1 MKNLISLGIINKNN
15 KAVVSS
21 RIVSENFNK
30 EHSNILKTISGETRK
45 GKHINGLVDGI
56 IQSGGNPRDYF
67 IESEYT
73 DSKNRK
79 YPEYLLTRDGFS
91 LLVMGFTGQKALEWK
106 LKYIQAFNAMENFIK
121 EKLSSEWQ
129 ETRIKGKLAR
139 RNETDVIMDRLIPLA
154 ISQGSKNAG
163 KLYMTYSKLVNNCVG
178 IASNSRDKATKRVL
192 DVIYNLENLIEHV
205 IKEEVEKETY
215 YKDIYQICKGKCK
228 LLVEL
233 SYLPEQKMISS
244 NPIVKINKLGLP
256 VISGGG
262 KTMREL
268 YKDVR

>member
-1 MKNLISLGIINKNN
+1 MNNLINLGIINKND

-21 RIVSENFNK
+21 RVIAQRFKK
-30 EHSNILKTISGETRK
+30 EHNSILKSIDGETRR
-45 GKHINGLVDGI
+45 GKHIDGLINGI
-56 IQSGGNPRDYF
+56 NNSSGNPLQYF
-67 IESEYT
+67 IPSDYR
-73 DSKNRK
+73 DSSGKKNK
-79 YPEYLLTRDGFS
+79 EYLLTRDGFS

-106 LKYIQAFNAMENFIK
+106 LKYIKEFNNMEKFIR

-139 RNETDVIMDRLIPLA
+139 RDETDVIMTKLIPLA

-163 KLYMTYSKLVNNCVG
+163 KLYMTYSKLVNSCVN
-178 IASNSRDKATKRVL
+178 IPAKSRDKATKRIL

-205 IKEEVEKETY
+205 IIEEVEKGTY

-233 SYLPEQKMISS
+233 SYLPEQKLIA
-244 NPIVKINKLGLP
+244 
-256 VISGGG
+256 
-262 KTMREL
+262 
-268 YKDVR
+268 